1 MPNLRQNASLPQ
13 LNVHSK
19 NIINLTVEGCF
30 IQLSQLNTENV
41 SIYVNKSSNDFRN
54 FMTLSHTLLQFS
66 NVQDCNNKRGTKGVV
81 KVGFMSLY
89 VRVQ

>member
-30 IQLSQLNTENV
+30 ILPDKVENI
-41 SIYVNKSSNDFRN
+41 SIYVKSSNDLF
-54 FMTLSHTLLQFS
+54 
-66 NVQDCNNKRGTKGVV
+66 
-81 KVGFMSLY
+81 
-89 VRVQ
+89 

>member
-30 IQLSQLNTENV
+30 IQLSVEYRKCFNLCKSQAMICFEV
-41 SIYVNKSSNDFRN
+41 FHESIPLCRV
-54 FMTLSHTLLQFS
+54 FS
-66 NVQDCNNKRGTKGVV
+66 TILHVLMFCPPQAER
-81 KVGFMSLY
+81 
-89 VRVQ
+89 R